1 MERRVGLEAAPDDAQ
16 LEDWLG
22 QKIDSANEEMEEI
35 LGDFVDMVKLS
46 MDDGDPW
53 LWNYARLLNFLAT
66 LDNPKMIRV
75 LSAALWTIMEAEIT
89 S

>member
-22 QKIDSANEEMEEI
+22 QKIDSASEEMEEI

-75 LSAALWTIMEAEIT
+75 LSAALWTIMEAEVT